1 MSGTG
6 PVVLKKEVTLMLAP
20 SVISPVVENSSAL
33 FAKLLALLQFL
44 MRFGTTALLG

>member
-1 MSGTG
+1 
-6 PVVLKKEVTLMLAP
+6 MLAP
-20 SVISPVVENSSAL
+20 SVITSVADNGPAM

>member
-1 MSGTG
+1 VSGTG

-20 SVISPVVENSSAL
+20 SVISSAVSNSPAL

-44 MRFGTTALLG
+44 MRFGYTASLT